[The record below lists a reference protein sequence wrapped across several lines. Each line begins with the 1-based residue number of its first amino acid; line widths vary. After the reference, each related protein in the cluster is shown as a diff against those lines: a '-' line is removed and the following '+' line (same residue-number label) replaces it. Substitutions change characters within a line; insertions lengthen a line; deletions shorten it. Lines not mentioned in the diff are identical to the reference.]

1 MALRY
6 NKLIQVMDLGSYRI
20 KYGVFKISKDT
31 EEVEALSREIYKIP
45 NPYSGV
51 ALYLE
56 NFGQYLK
63 EIHEKLDKKLPIRFS
78 ASSLFAPTNLA
89 YLTRIEQDSIDSRLR
104 EELEK
109 FAGQEKIA
117 ADNEHNQVH
126 SLFTKEIEA
135 KSQVVAATIVL
146 NPKYV
151 GMLKN
156 HLYAHNLKFG
166 GIYPL
171 MQSSLEL
178 YRKVISLQEDLL
190 DKPLV
195 FVDVGQMTTKVN
207 LFFDGQLL
215 FNKVLH
221 YGARSFCDELFEFAS
236 KSGDAALSPAE
247 VEDVLQKVGFSGNSI
262 LVNQMGLDIN
272 DPGPYLQQMDSTL
285 KSIFTKIN
293 SSVNYFTSALARNFS
308 KDNAAFMTIRKGAS
322 HVFFS
327 GGITNAPSFYDKA
340 GQNFNC
346 SVHLLQPLAIKS
358 TLGQTS
364 VMFQQDDFRM
374 DMRQNSPFADCAA
387 ACFLGL
393 DSAKANLNLV
403 SKIDSENENIIQILR
418 KLPLVKYRTALIA
431 ILVITLLK
439 TGWKWFQVTSEF
451 NQLATQV
458 ATLKKKTKG
467 SNQLRQEMLTLK
479 QEKILND
486 AKIGYVRSVIRQYV
500 YWPRILQLLMSKI
513 SADIKLTTLSF
524 KVKSPE
530 WDKSKAKKYAN
541 SQKEADFPWKPM
553 AIEWKMR
560 GDALTRTTVPKLIQ
574 TLKNTGIFQIPKP
587 PSSKFVKEQE
597 KKKKGTKPGEEEY
610 EIISEH
616 YEFDM
621 TGFIQQDNTI

>member
-1 MALRY
+1 
-6 NKLIQVMDLGSYRI
+6 MDLGSYSI
-20 KYGVFKISKDT
+20 KFGVFKISKDT
-31 EEVEALSREIYKIP
+31 EEVEAISREIYKIP
-45 NPYSGV
+45 NPYNGV
-51 ALYLE
+51 DLYLE

-63 EIHEKLDKKLPIRFS
+63 EISEKLDKKLPIRIS

-89 YLTRIEQDSIDSRLR
+89 YLTRIEQDSIESRLR

-146 NPKYV
+146 NPKHV

-166 GIYPL
+166 GVYPL
-171 MQSSLEL
+171 LQSSTEL
-178 YRKVISLQEDLL
+178 YRKVISVQDDLIE
-190 DKPLV
+190 KPLV
-195 FVDVGQMTTKVN
+195 FVDIGQMATKVN

-221 YGARSFCDELFEFAS
+221 YGARSFYDELFEFAS
-236 KSGDAALSPAE
+236 KSGDSALSPAE
-247 VEDVLQKVGFSGNSI
+247 VEDVLQKVGFSGNPT

-272 DPGPYLQQMDSTL
+272 DPSPYLQQMESTL

-308 KDNAAFMTIRKGAS
+308 KDNAAFMTVRKGAT

-346 SVHLLQPLAIKS
+346 SVHLMQPLAVKN

-374 DMRQNSPFADCAA
+374 DMRQNSPFVDCAST
-387 ACFLGL
+387 CFLAQN
-393 DSAKANLNLV
+393 SAKNNLNLV
-403 SKIDSENENIIQILR
+403 AKVDSENENIIQILR
-418 KLPLVKYRTALIA
+418 KLPLVKYRMALIVV
-431 ILVITLLK
+431 LVMVLLK
-439 TGWKWFQVTSEF
+439 TGWKWFQVTGEY
-451 NQLATQV
+451 NQLVTRV
-458 ATLKKKTKG
+458 ATLRKKTQG
-467 SNQLRQEMLTLK
+467 SSQLRQEMLTLK
-479 QEKILND
+479 REKILSD

-500 YWPRILQLLMSKI
+500 YWPQALQLLMSKI
-513 SADIKLTTLSF
+513 SADIKLTNLEFS
-524 KVKSPE
+524 VKPPQ
-530 WDKSKAKKYAN
+530 WDKSKAKKYTD
-541 SQKEADFPWKPM
+541 SQKQKDYPWKPL
-553 AIEWKMR
+553 IIQWKMK

-574 TLKNTGIFQIPKP
+574 TLKDTGVFQIPKP
-587 PSSKFVKEQE
+587 PATKFVPEQE
-597 KKKKGTKPGEEEY
+597 RKKKGAKAGEEEY
-610 EIISEH
+610 EIISAH
-616 YEFDM
+616 YEFTM
-621 TGFIQQDNTI
+621 EGFIQQDNPI